1 MSRATFQHIIK
12 TSGKEE
18 LEKRLNYLNT
28 VDQLKFLST
37 RNLHKIVD
45 LLEEEVFD
53 DGDAIIHQGAHGDT
67 FYIISEG
74 TVEVSIIDEA
84 GEKTV
89 LREMGKG
96 NYFGEMALLSD
107 ASDKRTA
114 TVKCTTR
121 VSCYTLDREPFRK
134 LIGNVAEKVRV
145 MHENFV
151 HHYC

>member
-1 MSRATFQHIIK
+1 MHFQFLALVKRTASVITREKCRIWSLSRATFQHIIK

-96 NYFGEMALLSD
+96 NYLA
-107 ASDKRTA
+107 
-114 TVKCTTR
+114 VN
-121 VSCYTLDREPFRK
+121 K
-134 LIGNVAEKVRV
+134 L
-145 MHENFV
+145 FQ
-151 HHYC
+151 